1 MPLFAKLNLTLTPT
15 SLSLSHILHPLSP
28 SPSPV
33 EPQTIFDIPQSDA
46 TRSTNG
52 SAVINWVNPEGT
64 VDFYV
69 VQYVLARDPM
79 GFESNNVVTIL
90 VGPNDTSVT
99 VGDDNL
105 LPGAN
110 YSFRIAVDNSRGLS
124 AFSPLGRFETLGKPV

>member
-1 MPLFAKLNLTLTPT
+1 MI
-15 SLSLSHILHPLSP
+15 S
-28 SPSPV
+28 
-33 EPQTIFDIPQSDA
+33 
-46 TRSTNG
+46 
-52 SAVINWVNPEGT
+52 WVNPGGT
-64 VDFYV
+64 VDYYV
-69 VQYVLARDPM
+69 IQYVLVRDPM
-79 GFESNNVVTIL
+79 GFESNNVVTVL